1 MDTEQRRLV
10 VYYDGS
16 CPACI
21 RDRQFYERLAGRGG
35 RDVVWFDIT
44 GQEAA
49 LRERGIDPDLALQE
63 LHVEDASGRI
73 HSEMDAYIL
82 LMGRVLWLKP
92 LAWLLSLE
100 LIRRPVA
107 ALYHRWVRRR
117 LAREGRLPSNHNE
130 HRL

>member
-1 MDTEQRRLV
+1 MGTEKRGLV

-49 LRERGIDPDLALQE
+49 LRERGIDPDKALQE
-63 LHVEDASGRI
+63 LHVEDAQGQV
-73 HSEMDAYIL
+73 HSEMAAYIL
-82 LMGRVLWLKP
+82 LMGRVPVLKP
-92 LAWLLSLE
+92 LAWLLSLGP
-100 LIRRPVA
+100 INRCVA
-107 ALYHRWVRRR
+107 ALYHRWVQRR
-117 LAREGRLPSNHNE
+117 LAREGRLPTSNRE
-130 HRL
+130 P